1 MKLIPDHSP
10 GLVLTPM
17 RVAISVTGVEPH
29 RVAVAKFHG
38 SRLEGCLATFDR
50 ETRLVSQ
57 RDFARAMSSSQANSI
72 QVEYRDALKLAR
84 GRLPGSILLRDL
96 QLDFWPAGT
105 EPLPLELAKVVATSV
120 LRHFQSGGD
129 VDSVFDAAKAKL
141 ANDRSR
147 ADGEKPITAY
157 RPIGVVTA
165 FDLVWIFPCSHAR
178 LVALS
183 LALVRTCVAARPSEA
198 MDGRSARSVRGLD
211 GCPTGLSLV

>member
-17 RVAISVTGVEPH
+17 RVAISVTGVEQH

-50 ETRLVSQ
+50 ETRPASQ
-57 RDFARAMSSSQANSI
+57 RDFARAISSSQANSI

-84 GRLPGSILLRDL
+84 GRLPESILLRDL

-141 ANDRSR
+141 ANDPFPRGWGKSRLRRTVRS
-147 ADGEKPITAY
+147 G
-157 RPIGVVTA
+157 
-165 FDLVWIFPCSHAR
+165 
-178 LVALS
+178 
-183 LALVRTCVAARPSEA
+183 
-198 MDGRSARSVRGLD
+198 
-211 GCPTGLSLV
+211 